1 MEEYDAMCCGSKE
14 EEGGKS
20 SGSYHY
26 FRISKFT
33 QEKYM
38 MGYSRRENGVGAAA
52 GGQFR
57 DLYRSPGPLGV
68 DSI

>member
-1 MEEYDAMCCGSKE
+1 MEEYDAMVCGSKK
-14 EEGGKS
+14 EEGGKG

-26 FRISKFT
+26 FRISKIT

-38 MGYSRRENGVGAAA
+38 MGAAA